1 MKSVQIRSFFTS
13 DTGKY
18 GPKKLCIWTLF
29 TYSHSFKKFLKQKL
43 MFLHSKFNRYF
54 TLVIVCESMITTS
67 FLWFGITSFENIHGI
82 NFSSRGASS
91 HDLSTRYKI
100 YSPAE
105 AAVQSCSE
113 KQLFFFSKQL
123 PRNIVEKVRFID
135 VSGCRHK
142 RSHCSA
148 NLRKTYC

>member
-54 TLVIVCESMITTS
+54 TLVIVCESTITTS

-82 NFSSRGASS
+82 IS
-91 HDLSTRYKI
+91 LQEELLVTI
-100 YSPAE
+100 SPLGIKSKVLRKPPSE
-105 AAVQSCSE
+105 AVLRNSC
-113 KQLFFFSKQL
+113 FFFQNNYRETS
-123 PRNIVEKVRFID
+123 
-135 VSGCRHK
+135 
-142 RSHCSA
+142 
-148 NLRKTYC
+148 LRK